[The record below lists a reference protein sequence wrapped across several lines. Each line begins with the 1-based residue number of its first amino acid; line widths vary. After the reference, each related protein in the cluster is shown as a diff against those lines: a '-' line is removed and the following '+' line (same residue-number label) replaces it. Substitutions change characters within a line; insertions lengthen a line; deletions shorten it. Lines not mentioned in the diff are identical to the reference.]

1 MAKIKRPPDPAT
13 ASIRSPVSTSPAAVR
28 AGSMHP
34 SLVLL
39 PVRRVADLEGNGV
52 IGFLEPTFHSSS
64 SIPNVLE
71 ASCSRS
77 SLIL

>member
-13 ASIRSPVSTSPAAVR
+13 ASYPLSRFDEPRGR
-28 AGSMHP
+28 ARRVYASP

-52 IGFLEPTFHSSS
+52 IGLLETHVPQ
-64 SIPNVLE
+64 
-71 ASCSRS
+71 
-77 SLIL
+77 